1 MMSCAAPALTPS
13 VPPPLP
19 VPSPGFAATS
29 AAARAHA
36 APSLAQQEFASL
48 EAWLSAPSTLQLPLH
63 QVEGQQEQKGWELQR
78 LLLEAHIQQRG
89 QGDVGPA
96 LCVFTEGQEPTVYS
110 HRRLHPRVLKTI
122 FGPIEITRMGYSR
135 RGQQSVHPLDEVL
148 QLPARSFSY
157 ELQRRIAKA
166 VVQGPFREAGERIAE
181 ITGTPVPVRSLEEVI
196 QEAAQDFDAFYA
208 ERTPPTSTATSSIL
222 VAAVDGKGIP
232 MIKPKGQPR
241 VVRRTKG
248 KKANRKKMATVATV
262 FTRAPWVRTSQ
273 QVVESLFRSECTPPA
288 GQAPPPRPEHKR
300 VWASLTKGKA
310 AVIGE
315 VAAEVLRRD
324 PHGHKTHVALT
335 DGERALQSLVTKK
348 LQVTLILDLL
358 HVLEK
363 LWKAAYLF
371 HTEGSPEAE
380 LWVRLRAE
388 KVLEGHVSQVV
399 QGIRQTVTKQRFR
412 GSKRKTLTAVANYLY
427 RNRGRMYYDQ
437 YLAQG
442 LPIASGPVEGACKNL
457 IKDRMERSGMRWTE
471 AMAEAIVKLR
481 AIYLSGDFDQ
491 YWPFH
496 IKKDQER
503 LHPAG
508 RWTVVEK

>member
-1 MMSCAAPALTPS
+1 MSYAAPALTAS

-19 VPSPGFAATS
+19 VLFPGSAGKS
-29 AAARAHA
+29 AAAPAPA

-63 QVEGQQEQKGWELQR
+63 QVEGQQEQKGRELQR

-96 LCVFTEGQEPTVYS
+96 LCVFLESQEPTVYS
-110 HRRLHPRVLKTI
+110 HRRPHQRVLKTI
-122 FGPIEITRMGYSR
+122 FGPIGITRMGYSR
-135 RGQQSVHPLDEVL
+135 RGQESIHPLDEVL

-166 VVQGPFREAGERIAE
+166 GVQGPFREAGERIAE
-181 ITGTPVPVRSLEEVI
+181 ITGTPVPGRSLEEI
-196 QEAAQDFDAFYA
+196 MQEAAQDFDAFYA

-232 MIKPKGQPR
+232 MIKPKGEPR
-241 VVRRTKG
+241 AVRRTKG
-248 KKANRKKMATVATV
+248 QKANRKKMATVATV

-288 GQAPPPRPEHKR
+288 GEDPPPRPEHKR

-335 DGERALQSLVTKK
+335 DGERALQSLVSKN

-363 LWKAAYLF
+363 LWKAAYIF
-371 HTEGSPEAE
+371 HAEGSAEAE

-388 KVLEGHVSQVV
+388 KILGGHVSQVV
-399 QGIRQTVTKQRFR
+399 QGIRQTVTKHRFR
-412 GSKRKTLTAVANYLY
+412 NSKRKTLTGVANYLY
-427 RNRGRMYYDQ
+427 RNRGRMHYDQ

-503 LHPAG
+503 LHPVG